1 MTTINTATSGCRDTL
16 YRRLLLA
23 YWIEALAVLA
33 AVSLLQPMDDDWF
46 FLRYF
51 PQAGQWGVNTYS
63 WLGDCMLLMRDY
75 WRPLEDLTMTA
86 LAMYAP
92 WLFPGLQH
100 TLIVAMAFGAGR
112 LAWALGVAAGA
123 GRCAMGVTMMAGMI
137 AATGL
142 GALTSVDSL
151 TQVSAAFWG
160 MLSIRVFTGRMRWRL
175 PLWVVCCIAACLSK
189 ESGFVYVACGPMFRW
204 ITGDAPLTRKA
215 VVRSLPSMAA
225 AAVIIAGYLG
235 TYVVMKQVH
244 PVNSVPSANIVRIE
258 SAEAVPV
265 TDTAQWDRSTG
276 SHRLTPVTLVKNLG
290 ILYGLGGCPVAVSG
304 VYYREWGIVAL
315 TLCLAW
321 SGPAL
326 LWRMW
331 RRRGR
336 QGQRRATALAAI
348 GVFASLPSL
357 LTRAGEISPFTSNL
371 FFIMAAGILATG
383 FRPRRTDLTL
393 IGLFLTCTLITDSYK
408 YALALRGGNY
418 GIEMGSRV
426 ADLTPADATRVA
438 WVGVDENNRDRAGA
452 AFNRSPYR
460 GFGQGSAALRA
471 LGYPRGLTLKR
482 FYIADGNDA
491 EKRAEE
497 LALTLA
503 PDYDCVWLS
512 SGTSVR
518 VITRQ

>member
-1 MTTINTATSGCRDTL
+1 MTNLNTITTGGRDRL
-16 YRRLLLA
+16 YRRLLIA

-33 AVSLLQPMDDDWF
+33 AVSLLRPIDDDWF

-51 PQAGQWGVNTYS
+51 PEAGQWGVNTYS
-63 WLGDCMLLMRDY
+63 WLGDCILLMRDY

-86 LAMYAP
+86 LASHAP

-112 LAWALGVAAGA
+112 LAWSLGVAAGA
-123 GRCAMGVTMMAGMI
+123 GRRAMGVTMMAGML

-160 MLSIRVFTGRMRWRL
+160 MLSIKVFAGKMRWRWL
-175 PLWVVCCIAACLSK
+175 LWVACCIPACLSK
-189 ESGFVYVACGPMFRW
+189 ESGFVFVACGPLFHW
-204 ITGDAPLTRKA
+204 ITGDNPLTRRA
-215 VVRSLPSMAA
+215 VARALPSMAA
-225 AAVIIAGYLG
+225 AAVIITAYLG
-235 TYVVMKQVH
+235 TYVAMKQAH

-258 SAEAVPV
+258 PASPVPQA
-265 TDTAQWDRSTG
+265 DAAQWDRSTG
-276 SHRLTPVTLVKNLG
+276 SHRLTPVTFVKNLG
-290 ILYGLGGCPVAVSG
+290 ILYGLGLCPVAVSG

-315 TLCLAW
+315 TLCMAW
-321 SGPAL
+321 CGPAL

-331 RRRGR
+331 RRRRR
-336 QGQRRATALAAI
+336 QGRRTALTIAAL
-348 GVFASLPSL
+348 GVFVSLPSL

-371 FFIMAAGILATG
+371 FFIMAAGILVTG

-408 YALALRGGNY
+408 YSLALRGGNY
-418 GIEMGSRV
+418 GVEMGSR
-426 ADLTPADATRVA
+426 AAALTPADATRVA
-438 WVGVDENNRDRAGA
+438 WVGVDENSRDRAGA

-471 LGYPRGLTLKR
+471 MGYPRGLTLKR
-482 FYIADGNDA
+482 FYIADCEGA

-497 LALTLA
+497 LALALA
-503 PDYDCVWLS
+503 PEFDCVWLS
-512 SGTSVR
+512 SGASVR